1 MWQLAVGEI
10 LFFRTTHEIQANFIG
25 EEQKQRSSSRSYQ
38 ISPNMMCCVCVVSK
52 EKFDFE
58 ICNLFKLDNFETFF
72 LWLLQLIIQ
81 LKFFCTNYK

>member
-10 LFFRTTHEIQANFIG
+10 FYFRTTHEIQANFIG
-25 EEQKQRSSSRSYQ
+25 EEQKQRSSSRSYK

-58 ICNLFKLDNFETFF
+58 IF
-72 LWLLQLIIQ
+72 
-81 LKFFCTNYK
+81 